1 MKLNHLNLTVSD
13 VPATVALLEAHFG
26 MRRVPGYPATDGM
39 SFLHDDSGFLLSL
52 FRGKDVQYPKGFHV
66 GFIQESVEQ
75 VEAIHAQLGAT
86 GISVPPLREEH
97 GRVTFYFDSPGGFVI
112 EVEAFR

>member
-1 MKLNHLNLTVSD
+1 MHLNHLNLTVTD

-39 SFLHDDSGFLLSL
+39 SFLKDDAGFLLSL
-52 FRGKDVQYPKGFHV
+52 FRGRDVQYPKGFHV
-66 GFIQESVEQ
+66 GFIRPSVEE
-75 VEAIHAQLGAT
+75 VEAIHARLSAAGLA
-86 GISVPPLREEH
+86 VPPLREEH